1 MTTTA
6 LNLTTIKNFFS
17 RKNTR
22 PSIRSLIRLESFL
35 DYYLPDIIK
44 SLIYT
49 GLTTSLAVQ
58 IYNSLFLST
67 FKWGVIVVTI
77 FLSVTA
83 YFSKNATVK
92 NNTNLLLPLVL
103 VLFYEKIVVELV
115 IINEAYLYAVI
126 PVAFFYFFSKCKSY
140 KERVE
145 QLCRKYSKI
154 DKMSEDD
161 FNYLLKNTSLYLNE
175 TKDLINIAH
184 YNGNFNWLEQILNKT
199 KIRLNSESIFYK
211 VVPFLW
217 LSPEEGYKIV
227 KKYKIL
233 SGFSNQ
239 NVFYYLFL
247 INTALTHDDIAIAN
261 EISYELLANNNDITF
276 IRKTVALQSEKVLS
290 LEAVGAL
297 IEKTWLELN
306 LGKTNTI
313 KTKRVKV

>member
-154 DKMSEDD
+154 DKMSGDD

-247 INTALTHDDIAIAN
+247 INTALTHDDITIAN
-261 EISYELLANNNDITF
+261 EISYDLLSNNNDITF

-306 LGKTNTI
+306 LGKTNTT

>member
-22 PSIRSLIRLESFL
+22 SSIRSLIRLESFL

-49 GLTTSLAVQ
+49 GLTTSLVVQ

-115 IINEAYLYAVI
+115 TINEAYLYAVI

-154 DKMSEDD
+154 DKISEDD

-199 KIRLNSESIFYK
+199 NIRLNSESIFYK

-233 SGFSNQ
+233 SDFSNP

-261 EISYELLANNNDITF
+261 EISYELLSNNNDITF